1 MRIAYTF
8 LLKILLDNV
17 LSVRN
22 IPHSFLFMIVSV
34 GIPVPRSSHR
44 YFLFV
49 FCVHM
54 LHVNL
59 FQHYISGK
67 NQHIDEGKLQF

>member
-1 MRIAYTF
+1 MRIACTS

-22 IPHSFLFMIVSV
+22 IPHSFLLMIVSV
-34 GIPVPRSSHR
+34 GIPVPRSSHG

-59 FQHYISGK
+59 FQHYISGRK
-67 NQHIDEGKLQF
+67 QHIDEGKLQF